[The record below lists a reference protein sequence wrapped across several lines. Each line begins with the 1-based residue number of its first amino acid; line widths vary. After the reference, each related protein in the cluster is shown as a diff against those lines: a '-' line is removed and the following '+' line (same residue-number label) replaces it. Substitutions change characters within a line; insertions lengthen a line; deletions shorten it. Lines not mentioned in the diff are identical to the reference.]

1 MARYLSGVHGYFTL
15 HSVNESTIVEP
26 RELGRSCWFGAY
38 STAESLNA
46 GIDLEMPGP
55 SRLRGPFGRHR
66 NLQRPCILIEER
78 VRNVLGFVQKASK
91 IVESPEES
99 TRELPE
105 DRKLNRKL
113 AADNVVLLKKIRDGC
128 L

>member
-1 MARYLSGVHGYFTL
+1 MYIGYFTL

-26 RELGRSCWFGAY
+26 RVLTRPCRFGTY

-46 GIDLEMPGP
+46 GLDLEMPGP
-55 SRLRGPFGRHR
+55 SRPRGPLADLAISSRHVFR
-66 NLQRPCILIEER
+66 STIDER
-78 VRNVLGFVQKASK
+78 VRNVLEFVQKASK
-91 IVESPEES
+91 IVVSPES

-105 DRKLNRKL
+105 DQQLNRKL
-113 AADNVVLLKKIRDGC
+113 AADNVVLLKKIQDCC